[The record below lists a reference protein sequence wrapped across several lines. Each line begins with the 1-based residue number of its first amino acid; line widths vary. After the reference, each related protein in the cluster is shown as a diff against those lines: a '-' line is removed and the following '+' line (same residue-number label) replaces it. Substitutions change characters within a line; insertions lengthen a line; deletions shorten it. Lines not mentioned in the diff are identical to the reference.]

1 MNCVSQRVAWNREKS
16 VGSETLH
23 GWRYFDIKSLKA
35 LVSEMIN
42 FLRRICLTYAS
53 SHLTEESAVKK
64 LLANKDFIKRNKFL
78 ITLLPNIFFSRTI
91 FCIGLVI
98 IL

>member
-1 MNCVSQRVAWNREKS
+1 MC
-16 VGSETLH
+16 SETLH

-53 SHLTEESAVKK
+53 SHLIEENARKK
-64 LLANKDFIKRNKFL
+64 LLANKDFIKRNKFGNNNPF
-78 ITLLPNIFFSRTI
+78 IENIFYESF
-91 FCIGLVI
+91 FVLA
-98 IL
+98 